1 MNELDLMKLEDDEI
15 LEVYDGMGD
24 SEAKI
29 RFVGASTN
37 IYIYIY
43 VLSIQPYILHRFTL
57 VTPPRIFLS
66 RLLIVTT
73 YL

>member
-29 RFVGASTN
+29 RLVGASTN
-37 IYIYIY
+37 IY
-43 VLSIQPYILHRFTL
+43 SSLHHESF
-57 VTPPRIFLS
+57 FQGF
-66 RLLIVTT
+66 
-73 YL
+73 